1 MAKDIKQIIEHPK
14 AENIYVVPADFQW
27 NDIGSWKALYDV
39 FNSDKKGNII
49 SSAEPTEYQLK
60 INEKLETTDLI
71 FRN

>member
-1 MAKDIKQIIEHPK
+1 MNIKLKKKE
-14 AENIYVVPADFQW
+14 
-27 NDIGSWKALYDV
+27 GSYI
-39 FNSDKKGNII
+39 KKGNII